1 MLSFEERLFD
11 YVFKDVPMSQIYVK
25 KWNDNEFCDV
35 CIFNSIGVPDDLN
48 LFAQDVDNGFLTGDS
63 IVGLKFDKSWKYD
76 SFNPQ
81 KLCKH
86 NQQELCKCIWLNS
99 FYDVAKVK
107 KAIGNRIFE
116 LIELNLKVN
125 GSKWIEIWQHSFAR
139 DKPLFRCMTIDQLR
153 IDMDLWNGH
162 NN

>member
-76 SFNPQ
+76 SFQ
-81 KLCKH
+81 RK
-86 NQQELCKCIWLNS
+86 
-99 FYDVAKVK
+99 
-107 KAIGNRIFE
+107 
-116 LIELNLKVN
+116 
-125 GSKWIEIWQHSFAR
+125 
-139 DKPLFRCMTIDQLR
+139 
-153 IDMDLWNGH
+153 
-162 NN
+162 